1 MNKIVKKS
9 SNKTN
14 DELIKQANKSSR
26 ARGAIG
32 GKAVVPRVVK
42 KLIDNKNASILDF
55 GAGRDASHT
64 IDLKNDGYTNV
75 TAYEFG
81 DNVNP
86 NLHDTNAL
94 ENKKYDVV
102 YASNVLNTQGSE
114 SMLIDTLKK
123 INSVLKKGGK
133 FIFNFPREPRYGA
146 YSKYLTNK
154 DQTTFLISLIV
165 KIFRTKNIID
175 AKSEINSK
183 TPVYVLT
190 K

>member
-9 SNKTN
+9 SNQTE
-14 DELIKQANKSSR
+14 DPLVKQANKSSR
-26 ARGAIG
+26 SGGAIG
-32 GKAVVPRVVK
+32 KQAVVPRVVK
-42 KLIDNKNASILDF
+42 KLIDNKNTSILDF
-55 GAGRDASHT
+55 GAGRDAVHA

-86 NLHDTNAL
+86 DVHDIKAL
-94 ENKKYDVV
+94 NKKYDVV

-114 SMLIDTLKK
+114 SMLANTLKQ
-123 INSVLKKGGK
+123 INSVLKKNGK
-133 FIFNFPREPRYGA
+133 FIFNFPKEPRYGA
-146 YSKYLTNK
+146 YANYSTNK

-165 KIFRTKNIID
+165 NIFKTKNIID
-175 AKSEINSK
+175 VKKEINSK
-183 TPVYVLT
+183 TPVYLLI